1 MKSRKA
7 TKVLSLLGA
16 SAMVMGL
23 AACSTGDTA
32 SNSVQT
38 TSADSANTSSQTS
51 SQAAS
56 QAEAVSGKLTEETVT
71 YSFLRPENA
80 LQPYTEG
87 CTSVT
92 EIEKRTGIK
101 LEVMIVP
108 AADWSTKMNTLMAA
122 NQMPDFFRLWT
133 SASEIVSSGTLL
145 PIDEYIND
153 KTPNIQNLFDT
164 VDGLDKTTVGDKLYT
179 LPTIRMDT
187 NYQVGACA
195 SIRVDL
201 LEENNLAVP
210 KTWDELYN
218 VLKVFKEKYPDSVPY
233 GTRGD
238 GVFRSSVGPLK
249 SLGADYGLYQAEDG
263 TWKLG
268 RMEESYREA
277 LEFLNKLYSEGLL
290 DSEYLITS
298 AQDWKSGLG
307 NGKYLFYYDNPQ
319 FIGAFN
325 TSLQT
330 VKEGARMEPI
340 PVLENSKGQ
349 RQQYGYAAHTFNEY
363 GFSSEIENPQLALQL
378 FDWLYSEEGALLM
391 NYGIEGE
398 DWEMVDNEPHFKAD
412 VIQKYQ
418 SESSDPYYA
427 AASQKGLGLLFFS
440 PGWYSHS
447 ESEFNVKTDENA
459 VDNVFIYN
467 VYKDSMETIL
477 PTSIEPP
484 YTDAE
489 VEQIT
494 KIKQNIEDYSA
505 TEINKFISGERSLT
519 EFDQFVDYLKKNGAE
534 EWEKIVNDAQARY
547 EASKK

>member
-1 MKSRKA
+1 MKAKKMA
-7 TKVLSLLGA
+7 KVLSLTAAL
-16 SAMVMGL
+16 AMAMSL
-23 AACSTGDTA
+23 AACSTGDE
-32 SNSVQT
+32 T
-38 TSADSANTSSQTS
+38 TSSGGTSSAGSAQTS
-51 SQAAS
+51 SGASS
-56 QAEAVSGKLTEETVT
+56 QAGATSGKLTEETVT

-87 CTSVT
+87 CTSVA

-145 PIDEYIND
+145 SIDEYIND
-153 KTPNIQNLFDT
+153 QTPNIKNLFET

-201 LEENNLAVP
+201 LKENNLEVP

-218 VLKVFKEKYPDSVPY
+218 ALKVFKEKYPESVPY

-238 GVFRSSVGPLK
+238 GVFRSTVGPLK
-249 SLGADYGLYQAEDG
+249 SLGADYNLYQDASG

-268 RMEESYREA
+268 RMEQSYKEA
-277 LEFLNKLYSEGLL
+277 LEFLNKLYKEGIL

-330 VKEGARMEPI
+330 VKEGARIEPI
-340 PVLENSKGQ
+340 PVLQNSKGQ
-349 RQQYGYAAHTFNEY
+349 SQQYGYAAHTFNEY
-363 GFSSEIENPQLALQL
+363 GFSSEIENPQLALRL

-412 VIQKYQ
+412 VIKKYQ
-418 SESSDPYYA
+418 GESADPYYA
-427 AASQKGLGLLFFS
+427 AASQKGLGLLFFA

-447 ESEFNVKTDENA
+447 ESEFNVKTDETA

-467 VYKDSMETIL
+467 VYKDKMDTIL

-494 KIKQNIEDYSA
+494 KIKQNIEDYSS
-505 TEINKFISGERSLT
+505 TEINKFISGERPLT
-519 EFDQFVDYLKKNGAE
+519 EFDQFVEYLKKNGAE